1 MSSNFPNKYLP
12 VCYLT
17 YRPYH
22 CTDCGKS
29 YKDSASFK
37 RHRLGHTGERPYTC
51 SHCSEAFI
59 DSKALRRHREVVHP
73 TEPRN
78 DNDLDS
84 VGGDDDEHLSDSDD
98 DGEVSVG
105 RDIDGQH
112 VGEVCDEELDE
123 EEDGDEG
130 RVTKSDENVKNASST
145 SAYSSFESTEER
157 ESESS

>member
-1 MSSNFPNKYLP
+1 M
-12 VCYLT
+12 
-17 YRPYH
+17 
-22 CTDCGKS
+22 
-29 YKDSASFK
+29 
-37 RHRLGHTGERPYTC
+37 GHTGERPYTC

-130 RVTKSDENVKNASST
+130 SSGRVTKSDENVKNASST